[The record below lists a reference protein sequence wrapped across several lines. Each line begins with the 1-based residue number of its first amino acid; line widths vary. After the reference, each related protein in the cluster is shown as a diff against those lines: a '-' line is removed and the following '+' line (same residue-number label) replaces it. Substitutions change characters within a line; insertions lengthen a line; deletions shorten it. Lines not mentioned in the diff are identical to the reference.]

1 MIVTAWNNG
10 AHHTSGAGYG
20 LTMSACDRDRYLSR
34 EWDSVILELEG
45 VPNLIIVNI
54 RKQSFWEGDCP
65 ELIKKEIGQ
74 WLRSNGKAPW
84 PKRHPPKFCMEPMS
98 GNRFF
103 VHLGISG

>member
-10 AHHTSGAGYG
+10 DYHESGAGYG

-45 VPNLIIVNI
+45 VPDPITVNI
-54 RKQSFWEGDCP
+54 GKQSFWEGDCP

-74 WLRSNGKAPW
+74 WLRGNGKAPW
-84 PKRHPPKFCMEPMS
+84 PKWHPPKFSMEPIS
-98 GNRFF
+98 GNRFS
-103 VHLGISG
+103 VHLSNS